1 MLEDLNCLRSDLACE
16 TVDAKGRGIRGAS
29 YEKAES
35 MGFSVERLC
44 VRTASAER
52 ETGKPRGEYL
62 TVHCD
67 SMYLLTPQRERALCR
82 LLSSFLTSAAMQLTG
97 TRIDGAFSLLV
108 VGLGN
113 RELTADAVGPLT
125 LSHLTATRHLKRYE
139 EALFQSLGAASVTL
153 LSPGVMGQTGMET
166 LEVVSGAV
174 RAVRPQL
181 VLLLDALVARDCER
195 LASTVQLSNVGVC
208 PGAGVGN
215 HRSALTAESLGVPV
229 MTLGVPTVV
238 RSSSLILSALQ
249 TEDAEEQ
256 APFLQKALKNG
267 ADFFVTPKDCDAIVQ
282 GSARLLASA
291 IELSF
296 FDLLPALPSIF

>member
-1 MLEDLNCLRSDLACE
+1 MEYLNDLRSDLACE
-16 TVDAKGRGIRGAS
+16 TVNARGQGIRGAS
-29 YEKAES
+29 YSQAKS

-44 VRTASAER
+44 IRTASAER
-52 ETGKPRGEYL
+52 ETGKPRGEYC

-67 SMYLLTPQRERALCR
+67 SMYLLAQQKERALCR
-82 LLSSFLTSAAMQLTG
+82 LLASLLTSTAQQLTG
-97 TRIDGAFSLLV
+97 KCIDGEFSLLA

-125 LSHLTATRHLKRYE
+125 LSHLTPTRHLKTYE
-139 EALFQSLGAASVTL
+139 KELYRSIGAASVTL

-166 LEVVSGAV
+166 LEVVGGAV
-174 RAVRPQL
+174 KAVRPQL
-181 VLLLDALVARDCER
+181 VLLIDALVARDCER

-238 RSSSLILSALQ
+238 RSSSLVLSALQ
-249 TEDAEEQ
+249 PKSVEEKES
-256 APFLQKALKNG
+256 FLRNVRAG
-267 ADFFVTPKDCDAIVQ
+267 GEDFFVTPKDCDAIVQ
-282 GSARLLASA
+282 GSARLLSSA
-291 IELSF
+291 IELAF